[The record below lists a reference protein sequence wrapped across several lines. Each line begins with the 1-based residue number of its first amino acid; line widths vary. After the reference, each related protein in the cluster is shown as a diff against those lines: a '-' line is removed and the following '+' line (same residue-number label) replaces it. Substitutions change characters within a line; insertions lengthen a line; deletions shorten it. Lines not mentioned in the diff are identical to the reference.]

1 MKILQFLIFSLLFA
15 VITTQTGCVSD
26 PCAKISCQ
34 NGGNC
39 ESGTCKCP
47 AGYYGTTCEKGEV
60 CRISAMGLQFGT
72 DPVISIAYSYDAMG
86 RLTTDSG
93 FGQTSVYT
101 YSTGQLDV
109 QTTYNTSADYQK
121 TKYTLNAKG
130 FPTTAY
136 IENRD
141 GGTISKDT
149 TQYTYDANGYN
160 IGETK
165 SNYTKTITIAN
176 GNKVSE
182 IQTGNDSFTGTH
194 EYYLDKIRPSTYNTG
209 YAPTYGVANK
219 NLHKKYTQNYTD
231 GRKQIIDYL
240 YEYDTKGNVTQ
251 EISTI
256 TSYNAAGAVTNTDI
270 YTYTYTIACVQL

>member
-47 AGYYGTTCEKGEV
+47 AGYYGTNCEKGEV
-60 CRISAMGLQFGT
+60 CRISAIGLQFGT

-86 RLTTDSG
+86 KLTTDSDG
-93 FGQTSVYT
+93 DKTTVYT
-101 YSTGQLDV
+101 YSTGQLEV
-109 QTTYNTSADYQK
+109 QSTYNSSADYEK
-121 TKYTLNAKG
+121 AKYTLNAKG
-130 FPTTAY
+130 FPSTAY
-136 IENRD
+136 TENRYSGSID
-141 GGTISKDT
+141 RDT
-149 TQYTYDANGYN
+149 TQYIYDANGYN

-182 IQTGNDSFTGTH
+182 IQTGNNSFTGTT
-194 EYYLDKIRPSTYNTG
+194 EYYLDKIRPNTYDTG
-209 YAPTYGVANK
+209 YAPQYGVNNK
-219 NLHKKYTQNYTD
+219 NMHKKYTKNYTD
-231 GRKQIIDYL
+231 GRKRITTYTHDY
-240 YEYDTKGNVTQ
+240 DAKGNVTK
-251 EISTI
+251 EVIVTTNYNTTGGISD
-256 TSYNAAGAVTNTDI
+256 SSTD
-270 YTYTYTIACVQL
+270 TYTYTIACVQL